1 MKKII
6 NGRRYD
12 TDTARKLGTASYSNR
27 RDFNYWSEDLYQKS
41 TGEFFLH
48 GEGGPMSRYAE
59 TVGQNEWTGGEKL
72 IPLTTESA
80 QKWAEVYLSA
90 DEYESIFGTVE
101 EDLEKRTVS
110 FSLTEA
116 TIKKIARL
124 AADQGCAKS
133 EVIERLISDA
143 K

>member
-12 TDTARKLGTASYSNR
+12 TDTARLLGETSYSHPG
-27 RDFNYWSEDLYQKS
+27 DFAHWAEKLYQKS
-41 TGEFFLH
+41 TGEFFLY
-48 GEGGPMSRYAE
+48 GAGGPMSRYAE
-59 TVGQNEWTGGEKL
+59 VIGQNEWTGGEKL

-80 QKWAEVYLSA
+80 QKWAETYLSA
-90 DEYESIFGTVE
+90 DKYEDIFGIVE
-101 EDLEKRTVS
+101 EDQAKRTVS

-116 TIKKIARL
+116 TIKKISRM

-133 EVIERLISDA
+133 EVIERLLSE
-143 K
+143 